1 MPQNAG
7 IKKGILIR
15 KRYCIFLNDF
25 SSAILSPKD
34 IDFAS
39 MGILGG
45 SKSPAATEL
54 SVEIDRQKAHFLC
67 MKYLITTILLVFA
80 SLNFAF
86 AANDSSKLPVSVFT
100 SDTLIRD
107 ARISPN
113 GAYLA
118 IVSRVDGDERL
129 IVLDMKTRQ
138 PISNFYV
145 RGKIVVLAMWTGLLR
160 IDLSMERLS
169 HIRGTTRRGIL
180 AN

>member
-1 MPQNAG
+1 
-7 IKKGILIR
+7 
-15 KRYCIFLNDF
+15 
-25 SSAILSPKD
+25 
-34 IDFAS
+34 
-39 MGILGG
+39 
-45 SKSPAATEL
+45 
-54 SVEIDRQKAHFLC
+54 

-80 SLNFAF
+80 SLSFAL